1 MTFNLLDLVSDSKL
15 ATKKENKK
23 KLHKLLD
30 KYGSVEE
37 IEQSGDLRD
46 NFELDFARIDG
57 ALDEVLEERRMG
69 YRAPQSSSDDEIK
82 TNVKKSNSLL
92 PDDEDFSLEGL
103 KLSDEQRRAIDRL
116 DMTNQLAVI
125 RALREQQGVKK
136 PKPKKENSEKSELD
150 VLREKVDKTNL
161 EIKVADN
168 EHERTKSDAE
178 IERAEESN
186 NEKEDNNDKKMKKAL
201 ADLNVRRN
209 GGVSFHDI
217 YHAKYENGKLIQN
230 ATERAEGG
238 YVNSK
243 YDKGGQTNMGIIQDT
258 LEAYKYTYK
267 SSYKSNIS
275 MPNNVKDLTKNQ
287 AMVILNEMFFRPYNI
302 NHIPDEKLARITF
315 DSCVLA
321 GPKMNKVYTEEILR
335 ITEKKLYEVINGKN
349 RYYKAMKQIN
359 TVIPSDI
366 AKITSNLS
374 EKQKTE
380 IADNLLKAR
389 MRHHFNFIIKEH
401 NQINNL
407 EGWYERARSLFSDG
421 KVFDELFLEKRND
434 LLTKYEDYLDKI
446 PYQRHQKRKKGLL
459 K

>member
-1 MTFNLLDLVSDSKL
+1 MTYSLMDLVGDSKM

-23 KLHKLLD
+23 KLHALLD

-37 IEQSGDLRD
+37 IERSGDLKD
-46 NFELDFARIDG
+46 GYELDFARIDG

-69 YRAPQSSSDDEIK
+69 YREPLSNDSDTLK
-82 TNVKKSNSLL
+82 SKVKQSNSLL
-92 PDDEDFSLEGL
+92 PDDEDLSLEGL
-103 KLSDEQRRAIDRL
+103 ALSDRQRKAFNKL
-116 DMTNQLAVI
+116 DMANQLVII
-125 RALREQQGVKK
+125 RALREQQGVEK
-136 PKPKKENSEKSELD
+136 PKPKKEEQEKSELD
-150 VLREKVDKTNL
+150 VLREKVEKANREL
-161 EIKVADN
+161 KIADN
-168 EHERTKSDAE
+168 EQEGVKSDAE
-178 IERAEESN
+178 VEEEEESN
-186 NEKEDNNDKKMKKAL
+186 NEKEDNDKKMQKAL
-201 ADLNVRRN
+201 ADLNIRRN

-217 YHAKYENGKLIQN
+217 YHAKYNNGKLVQN

-243 YDKGGQTNMGIIQDT
+243 HDKGGETNMGVTQNT
-258 LEAYKYTYK
+258 LDAYKYAYK
-267 SSYKSNIS
+267 SSYKSNVS
-275 MPNNVKDLTKNQ
+275 MPDNVKDLTKNQ

-321 GPKMNKVYTEEILR
+321 GPKMNKFFTEEILR
-335 ITEKKLYEVINGKN
+335 VTEKKLYEVIYDKN
-349 RYYKAMKQIN
+349 RYNKAMKQIN

-366 AKITSNLS
+366 AKITSTLS

-389 MRHHFNFIIKEH
+389 IVHHFSLVIKDH
-401 NQINNL
+401 SQINNL

-434 LLTKYEDYLDKI
+434 FLTKYEDYLDKI

>member
-37 IEQSGDLRD
+37 IERSGDLKD
-46 NFELDFARIDG
+46 GFELDFARIDG

-69 YRAPQSSSDDEIK
+69 YREPLSNDSDTLQSNEK
-82 TNVKKSNSLL
+82 QSNSLL
-92 PDDEDFSLEGL
+92 PDDEDLSLEGL
-103 KLSDEQRRAIDRL
+103 ALSDRQREAFNKL
-116 DMTNQLAVI
+116 DMANQLVII
-125 RALREQQGVKK
+125 RALREQQGVE
-136 PKPKKENSEKSELD
+136 KPKKEVQEKSELD
-150 VLREKVDKTNL
+150 VLREKVEKANR
-161 EIKVADN
+161 EVKIADN
-168 EHERTKSDAE
+168 EYSGTKSDVE
-178 IERAEESN
+178 VEED
-186 NEKEDNNDKKMKKAL
+186 NEDKEDNNDKKMQKAL
-201 ADLNVRRN
+201 ADLNIRRN

-217 YHAKYENGKLIQN
+217 YHAKYNNGKLVQN
-230 ATERAEGG
+230 ATERVEGG

-243 YDKGGQTNMGIIQDT
+243 HDKGGETNMGVTQNT
-258 LEAYKYTYK
+258 LDAYKYAYK
-267 SSYKSNIS
+267 SSYKSNVS
-275 MPNNVKDLTKNQ
+275 MPDNVKDLTKNQ

-321 GPKMNKVYTEEILR
+321 GPKMNKFFTEEILR
-335 ITEKKLYEVINGKN
+335 VTEKKLYEVIDDKN
-349 RYYKAMKQIN
+349 RYNKAMKQIN

-366 AKITSNLS
+366 AKITSTLS

-389 MRHHFNFIIKEH
+389 IVHHFSLVIKDH
-401 NQINNL
+401 SQINNL
-407 EGWYERARSLFSDG
+407 EGWYERARSLFSEG
-421 KVFDELFLEKRND
+421 KVFDELFLEKRD
-434 LLTKYEDYLDKI
+434 DFLTKYEDYLDKI